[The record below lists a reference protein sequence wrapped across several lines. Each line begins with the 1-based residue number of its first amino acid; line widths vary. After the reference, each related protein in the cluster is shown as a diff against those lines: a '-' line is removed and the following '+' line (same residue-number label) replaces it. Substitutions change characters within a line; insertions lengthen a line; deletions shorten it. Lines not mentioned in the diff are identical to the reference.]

1 MHNLEG
7 KTLGRYRVIEQLGRG
22 GMAIVYKGY
31 HAELDRYV
39 AIKVLQSFLIEGED
53 FQTRFSREAKTVANL
68 RHPNIVQVY
77 DYDVEDDLPFMV
89 MEYIDGE
96 TLKARLSELSP
107 KGERLP
113 LGETLE
119 IFRQIANALHYAHR
133 KGLYHRD
140 VKPAN
145 VLIDAEGQV
154 YLADFG
160 IARIVSDTAFTA
172 SGAFLGTPS
181 YIAPEQAMGEP
192 ITRACDI
199 YSLGVVLYEL
209 VTGKVP
215 FDADTPLAVIQQHIS
230 APLPMPSSLRT
241 DIPEALER
249 VILRALAKD
258 PDDRYPS
265 AAKMLEAVEG
275 AIEPV
280 PPTQLGDLEQ
290 VEARIGDGVGETMPL
305 DGEPPSAD
313 APTLAPPRRWI
324 RRAIPIVAVAGTL
337 IVVLIYF
344 GLSTRT
350 DPAPTVVEQTEESPP
365 TEAIAQAASPL
376 PEQPTTQPAQ
386 QESSPAILSDSF
398 PTRLQLITNSDWTSL
413 QLATGGHWND
423 FRVVQ
428 LSEEGEISFEDD
440 GRITLRQKCAQE
452 QECKEIEAVVDLSLI
467 DIKPD
472 GNLIFH
478 TDRGHWGWT
487 EWELMNALGPEP
499 IGVASQEYRAINPGG
514 IPKIVSSNLLLEK
527 LQAFVQLEHRLEGD
541 GLRMRPSEA
550 DGLHNTVEIKGQ
562 GGRQTIPMEPG
573 APASFLYFEIDDAFY
588 FDAPQLIEIQI
599 EYFDSGEEWIGL
611 DYDTAPREA
620 DANDPRVFTYV
631 RIVQRED
638 SQTWKTASVVIDD
651 ARFTNHQHGAFDF
664 RISTGSTPVAVRYVQ
679 LTKLP

>member
-7 KTLGRYRVIEQLGRG
+7 KTLGKYRVIEQLGRG

-68 RHPNIVQVY
+68 RHPNIVQVF
-77 DYDVEDDLPFMV
+77 DYDVQDDLPFMV
-89 MEYIDGE
+89 MEFIDGK

-107 KGERLP
+107 KGDRLP

-119 IFRQIANALHYAHR
+119 IFRQIADALHYAHR

-145 VLIDAEGQV
+145 VLIDTEGQV

-230 APLPMPSSLRT
+230 APLPMPSSLRS

-258 PDDRYPS
+258 PEDRYPS
-265 AAKMLEAVEG
+265 AAEMLEAVEG
-275 AIEPV
+275 AIEPIL
-280 PPTQLGDLEQ
+280 PTQLGDVEQ
-290 VEARIGDGVGETMPL
+290 VEALVGDGVRETMPL
-305 DGEPPSAD
+305 NEEPPSTE
-313 APTLAPPRRWI
+313 TLTLPPRSWSRSAFPVV
-324 RRAIPIVAVAGTL
+324 AIAGAL
-337 IVVLIYF
+337 IAIIIYF
-344 GLSTRT
+344 GVSIWT
-350 DPAPTVVEQTEESPP
+350 DPAPTAGEQTATSRP
-365 TEAIAQAASPL
+365 TEVMSQVASPV
-376 PEQPTTQPAQ
+376 PEQPTSPTTQEEP
-386 QESSPAILSDSF
+386 SPAILSG
-398 PTRLQLITNSDWTSL
+398 PIPIRLRLTTKSDWTSL
-413 QLATGGHWND
+413 RLISRGHWENLK
-423 FRVVQ
+423 VVQ
-428 LSEEGEISFEDD
+428 LSEEGEVSTEEGDTIL
-440 GRITLRQKCAQE
+440 LRQECAQE
-452 QECKEIEAVVDLSLI
+452 LNCKEIEAVLDLSLV
-467 DIKPD
+467 DVEPD
-472 GNLIFH
+472 SELVFR

-499 IGVASQEYRAINPGG
+499 IGIASHEYRSLVLGG
-514 IPKIVSSNLLLEK
+514 VRKVVPSALVLEK
-527 LQAFVQLEHRLEGD
+527 LLAFVHLGFQSHGD
-541 GLRMRPSEA
+541 GLRLRPSEA
-550 DGLHNTVEIKGQ
+550 DGLHEVVELEGKEA
-562 GGRQTIPMEPG
+562 RHTIPMVPGEPG
-573 APASFLYFEIDDAFY
+573 SYLYFSVDDDFY
-588 FDAPQLIEIQI
+588 FDTPQAIEILV
-599 EYFDSGEEWIGL
+599 EYFDNGDEWIGL
-611 DYDTAPREA
+611 QYDAAPPEA
-620 DANDPRVFTYV
+620 DPTDPRVFSTVDLV
-631 RIVQRED
+631 RRED

-651 ARFTNHQHGAFDF
+651 ARFTNHQHTAFDF
-664 RISTGSTPVAVRYVQ
+664 RLATGISPLAVKYVEVV
-679 LTKLP
+679 KLP

>member
-68 RHPNIVQVY
+68 RHPNIVQVF
-77 DYDVEDDLPFMV
+77 DYDVQDDLPFMV
-89 MEYIDGE
+89 MEFIDGK

-107 KGERLP
+107 KGDRLP

-119 IFRQIANALHYAHR
+119 IFRQIADALHYAHG

-230 APLPMPSSLRT
+230 APLPMPSSLRS

-258 PDDRYPS
+258 PEDRYPS
-265 AAKMLEAVEG
+265 AAEMLEAVEG
-275 AIEPV
+275 AIEPIL
-280 PPTQLGDLEQ
+280 PTQLGDVEQ
-290 VEARIGDGVGETMPL
+290 VEALVGDGVNETMPL
-305 DGEPPSAD
+305 DEEPPSAE
-313 APTLAPPRRWI
+313 APTHAPPRTWF
-324 RRAIPIVAVAGTL
+324 RRALPAIATAGAL
-337 IVVLIYF
+337 IAVLIFF
-344 GLSTRT
+344 GASTFT
-350 DPAPTVVEQTEESPP
+350 DPASTGGERTEASPP

-376 PEQPTTQPAQ
+376 PEQLSDQ
-386 QESSPAILSDSF
+386 QDSSPAIRPSSF
-398 PTRLQLITNSDWTSL
+398 PARLQLVTNSDWTSL
-413 QLATGGHWND
+413 QLASGGSWND
-423 FRVVQ
+423 FQVIQ
-428 LSEEGEISFEDD
+428 LTEEGEISFEDD
-440 GRITLRQKCAQE
+440 GRITLQQPCAQE
-452 QECKEIEAVVDLSLI
+452 QECKEIEVVIDLSLF
-467 DIKPD
+467 DVKPD
-472 GNLIFH
+472 GNLIFR
-478 TDRGHWGWT
+478 TGRGHWGWT
-487 EWELMNALGPEP
+487 EWELMNALGSEP
-499 IGVASQEYRAINPGG
+499 VGVAFQEYRSIAPGDV
-514 IPKIVSSNLLLEK
+514 PKIVSSNLFLEP
-527 LQAFVQLEHRLEGD
+527 LVVHMHLGHQPEGYRLR
-541 GLRMRPSEA
+541 LRPSEA
-550 DGLHNTVEIKGQ
+550 DGLHEAVELEGSEA
-562 GGRQTIPMEPG
+562 RQTIPMEPG
-573 APASFLYFEIDDAFY
+573 APTSYLYFEIDDAFY
-588 FDAPQLIEIQI
+588 FDTPQLIEIQI
-599 EYFDSGEEWIGL
+599 EYFDDGNEWIVV
-611 DYDTAPREA
+611 DYDTAPPEA
-620 DANDPRVFTYV
+620 DANDPRSFADAGL
-631 RIVQRED
+631 VQREN

-651 ARFTNHQHGAFDF
+651 ARFTNHQHGAYDF
-664 RISTGSTPVAVRYVQ
+664 RLVTGSTPLAVRYVQ

>member
-1 MHNLEG
+1 MTSGEIDMHNLEG

-68 RHPNIVQVY
+68 RHPNIVQVF
-77 DYDVEDDLPFMV
+77 DFDVQDDLPFMV
-89 MEYIDGE
+89 MEFIDGK

-107 KGERLP
+107 KSDRLP

-119 IFRQIANALHYAHR
+119 IFRQIADALHYAHG

-145 VLIDAEGQV
+145 VLIDAEKQV

-230 APLPMPSSLRT
+230 APLPMPSSLRS

-258 PDDRYPS
+258 PEDRYPS
-265 AAKMLEAVEG
+265 AAEMLEAVEG
-275 AIEPV
+275 AIEPIL
-280 PPTQLGDLEQ
+280 PTQLGDVEQ
-290 VEARIGDGVGETMPL
+290 VEALVSDGVRETMPL
-305 DGEPPSAD
+305 DEEPPSPE
-313 APTLAPPRRWI
+313 APTLAPPRKWI
-324 RRAIPIVAVAGTL
+324 RRAPIVAVASTL

-344 GLSTRT
+344 GLSSGG
-350 DPAPTVVEQTEESPP
+350 DPSPTTGEQTDESPP

-376 PEQPTTQPAQ
+376 SEQPATPSDQP
-386 QESSPAILSDSF
+386 ESSQAILPEPF
-398 PTRLQLITNSDWTSL
+398 PARLQLVTARRGTFRLKMTAESL
-413 QLATGGHWND
+413 
-423 FRVVQ
+423 
-428 LSEEGEISFEDD
+428 
-440 GRITLRQKCAQE
+440 CA
-452 QECKEIEAVVDLSLI
+452 
-467 DIKPD
+467 
-472 GNLIFH
+472 
-478 TDRGHWGWT
+478 R
-487 EWELMNALGPEP
+487 NAL
-499 IGVASQEYRAINPGG
+499 RN
-514 IPKIVSSNLLLEK
+514 KN
-527 LQAFVQLEHRLEGD
+527 
-541 GLRMRPSEA
+541 
-550 DGLHNTVEIKGQ
+550 
-562 GGRQTIPMEPG
+562 
-573 APASFLYFEIDDAFY
+573 
-588 FDAPQLIEIQI
+588 
-599 EYFDSGEEWIGL
+599 
-611 DYDTAPREA
+611 
-620 DANDPRVFTYV
+620 
-631 RIVQRED
+631 
-638 SQTWKTASVVIDD
+638 
-651 ARFTNHQHGAFDF
+651 AR
-664 RISTGSTPVAVRYVQ
+664 RSKP
-679 LTKLP
+679 